1 MLRGFENRTINK
13 SVNRQMTGS
22 FANHL
27 LSDTIS
33 KIMLIE
39 LVYAASYEPKQ
50 TTINNLFTFLKH
62 RTFKPNGIILEKRI
76 IASPEKKPIPLNKLK
91 KGKLHTN
98 DQIAFWA
105 LFIDGQSKND
115 SKNS

>member
-1 MLRGFENRTINK
+1 MDALKTSLAMLRGFENRTINK

-27 LSDTIS
+27 LSDTVFKS
-33 KIMLIE
+33 MVIE

-62 RTFKPNGIILEKRI
+62 RTVLY
-76 IASPEKKPIPLNKLK
+76 
-91 KGKLHTN
+91 
-98 DQIAFWA
+98 
-105 LFIDGQSKND
+105 
-115 SKNS
+115 